1 MRDHLK
7 QNPSKL
13 VCGANQ
19 EFRQL
24 FLGSTPVQQSSVSVS
39 PSAVQSVSTSI
50 PQTSVGVSTFLYHN
64 LKKKKTQTK
73 KQKKNQKTRRKN
85 PQDQPIHLAKQH
97 TGFALN

>member
-1 MRDHLK
+1 MKNNERMRDHLK

-64 LKKKKTQTK
+64 LKKKKHK
-73 KQKKNQKTRRKN
+73 PKSKKNPKKLEEKTHKTN
-85 PQDQPIHLAKQH
+85 LY
-97 TGFALN
+97 T